1 MIIENDS
8 PKTPSLPS
16 LPPPPPPYSDHQR
29 VKFAWNKMLTE
40 VLKIIFIDQIP
51 NVEERNGGSLVTILR
66 L

>member
-1 MIIENDS
+1 MIIENDG

-16 LPPPPPPYSDHQR
+16 LPPPPPNSDHQR

-40 VLKIIFIDQIP
+40 VLKIIFMDQIP
-51 NVEERNGGSLVTILR
+51 NVGERNGGSLVTILR

>member
-16 LPPPPPPYSDHQR
+16 LPPPPPYSDHQR

>member
-8 PKTPSLPS
+8 PKTPSIPFL
-16 LPPPPPPYSDHQR
+16 PPPPYSDHQR

-40 VLKIIFIDQIP
+40 VLKIIFMDQIP

>member
-8 PKTPSLPS
+8 PKTPSPPF

-40 VLKIIFIDQIP
+40 VLKIIFMDQIP
-51 NVEERNGGSLVTILR
+51 NVEERNGDSLVTILR

>member
-8 PKTPSLPS
+8 PPSLPS
-16 LPPPPPPYSDHQR
+16 LPPPPPYSDHQR

-40 VLKIIFIDQIP
+40 VLKIIFMDQIP

>member
-1 MIIENDS
+1 MALKLLPS
-8 PKTPSLPS
+8 HPFPPPSLF
-16 LPPPPPPYSDHQR
+16 DHQR

-40 VLKIIFIDQIP
+40 VLKIIFMDQIP

>member
-1 MIIENDS
+1 MIAL
-8 PKTPSLPS
+8 KLLPS
-16 LPPPPPPYSDHQR
+16 HPFPPPPYSDHQR

-40 VLKIIFIDQIP
+40 VLKIIFMDQIP

>member
-1 MIIENDS
+1 MIAL
-8 PKTPSLPS
+8 KLLPPPF
-16 LPPPPPPYSDHQR
+16 LPPPPPYSDHQR

-40 VLKIIFIDQIP
+40 VLKIIFKDQIP

>member
-8 PKTPSLPS
+8 PKTPSLPF
-16 LPPPPPPYSDHQR
+16 LPPPPPYSDHQR

-40 VLKIIFIDQIP
+40 VLKIIFMDQIP
-51 NVEERNGGSLVTILR
+51 DVEERNGGSLVTILR

>member
-16 LPPPPPPYSDHQR
+16 LPPPPPYSDHQR
-29 VKFAWNKMLTE
+29 VKLAWNKMLTE
-40 VLKIIFIDQIP
+40 ALKIIFMDQIP

>member
-1 MIIENDS
+1 MMAL
-8 PKTPSLPS
+8 KLLPS
-16 LPPPPPPYSDHQR
+16 HPFPLPPPYSDHQR

-40 VLKIIFIDQIP
+40 VLKIIFMDQIP

>member
-16 LPPPPPPYSDHQR
+16 LPPPPVSYSDHQR

-40 VLKIIFIDQIP
+40 VLKIIFMDQIP

>member
-1 MIIENDS
+1 MIIENDG

-16 LPPPPPPYSDHQR
+16 LPPPSLFDHQR

-40 VLKIIFIDQIP
+40 VLKIIFMDQIP

>member
-1 MIIENDS
+1 MIIENDG

-16 LPPPPPPYSDHQR
+16 LPPPPPYSDHQR

-40 VLKIIFIDQIP
+40 VLKIIFMDQIP
-51 NVEERNGGSLVTILR
+51 NVKERNGGSLVTILR

>member
-16 LPPPPPPYSDHQR
+16 LPPPPYSDHQR

-40 VLKIIFIDQIP
+40 VLKIIFMDQIP
-51 NVEERNGGSLVTILR
+51 NVEERNGGLLVTILR